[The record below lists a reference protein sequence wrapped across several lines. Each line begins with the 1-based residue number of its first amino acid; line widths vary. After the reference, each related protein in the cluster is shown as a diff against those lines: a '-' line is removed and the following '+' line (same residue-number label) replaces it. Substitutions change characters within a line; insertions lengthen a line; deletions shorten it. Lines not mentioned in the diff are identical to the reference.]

1 MNAPPETAATFA
13 GIANENE
20 FFSHH
25 YLAEVFRGDIQDT
38 VNRWQTAEDAHPGEE
53 THRAPFGRLR
63 ALARDW
69 FAGRERIGR
78 ERGEGQRL
86 ALERALLGRLFAAL
100 GYALQP
106 IGLPLGEATL
116 PALGA
121 FGRPGE
127 PPRLLV
133 LHAWD
138 VALDGEEA
146 LTLQPHKLLWDGAA
160 MPPTLHGLTWQ
171 EVLSDRVFG
180 ADHPPR
186 WVVLAGST
194 QTLLIDRAKWPQ
206 NRLLRFDWNEILGR
220 REDPTLKAA
229 AALLGRDS
237 LLPDEGEA
245 LLDALD
251 ENAHKHA
258 FAVSEDLKYALREAI
273 EWLGNEAARQLVAL
287 AREQK
292 KGIFSGERELE
303 AGPLTLE
310 CLRLMYRLLFLFYI
324 EARPELGYVPIRN
337 SEAYQKGYS
346 LEMLRDLEL
355 VPLVGEE
362 ARNGLFFDHS
372 IRRLF
377 RLIHEGCAG
386 SAQGRL
392 DEAIHHSFRIAA
404 LDAHLFDPASTP
416 LLDRVRFPNAVWQQV
431 IQLMSLSRE
440 GNRRRRGR
448 VSYAQ
453 LGINQLGAVY
463 EALLSYRGFFAK
475 TDLYEVKPAGES
487 PDALDAAHFVP
498 PEALALYREDE
509 RVYDRDEAGH
519 RKLRLYPKGSFIYR
533 LAGRDREKSAS
544 FYTPE
549 VLTRCLVK
557 YALKALLKD
566 RSADAILRLTICEPA
581 MGSAAFLN
589 EAVNQLAEA
598 YLERK
603 QAERGQRIPHD
614 RYTAELQRTK
624 MFIADRNVF
633 GVDLNPVAVELA
645 EVSLWLNAISG
656 SSHVPWFGYQLFC
669 GNSLVG
675 ARRQVVHPAWLG
687 PRADPLWHER
697 APRRVRPGQPDRQ
710 AEEVYHFLLPDPGM
724 ADYGD
729 KVAKARY
736 PAAFQR
742 LKTWRKAF
750 CRPLNNDEIALLQ
763 ELSGL
768 VDELW
773 ALHARELA
781 RDRDRTEDWLPVWGQ
796 PDAEGPRSSTGDK
809 DRVRANGIFNE
820 GSSVAS
826 AYRRLKL
833 VMDYW
838 CALWFWPLDR
848 AELLPDRDQFWF
860 ELGLVL
866 RGNVVDTRPQA
877 ELDLTATAAPEP
889 FAPKPQAALP
899 GMEVQLSLGAPPTT
913 RDITDRFGQLH
924 IEKLFEFFPRLKLV
938 HEIAGRRRFFHWE
951 LTFADIFAGRAGF
964 DLILGNP
971 PWIKVEWNESG
982 VLADFH
988 PLFALRNFSAT
999 QLTRE
1004 REAAFASYE
1013 GLEAAW
1019 LDELTEA
1026 EATQNF
1032 LNAMQN
1038 YPLLKGVQTNLY
1050 KCFLP
1055 QAWMIGNA
1063 GAVAGFL
1070 HPEGIYDDP
1079 KGGLFRA
1086 AVYPRLRAH
1095 FQFWNEH
1102 KLFSEVHNET
1112 LFSIN
1117 LYGALSDTPFFNN
1130 LANIFNPATIDICYA
1145 HDGHGLV
1152 PGIKTDEGEWNIRGH
1167 QSRIIPVDAEALA
1180 TFVKLYDEPG
1190 TPALQARLPALHS
1203 RELLGVL
1210 EKFAAYPKRLG
1221 DLSGEYFSLEMWHET
1236 MAQKEGTIQ
1245 RDTRFP
1251 ATAAEWVL
1259 SGPHFFV
1266 GNPFFKTPRAV
1277 CNTNKAYDNLD
1288 LETLAD
1294 DYLPRTNYVPA
1305 CDADEYRRRTPRVS
1319 WIEEGETVAKPV
1331 TEYFRH
1337 INREMLSQSGER
1349 TLISQIAGPGVGYIH
1364 TCVGTA
1370 FRNTAALLDYHAMT
1384 LSLPVDY
1391 RVKSTGMGHAN
1402 KSLIDQLPM
1411 LHGATPDPLRCAL
1424 WLRALA
1430 LNCLTTAY
1438 APLWRDA
1445 FRSDFTR
1452 DAWTQTDPRLP
1463 ADFFAQ
1469 IGPAW
1474 HRGCA
1479 LRTDYARRQALV
1491 EIDVLAAQALG
1502 LTLAELL
1509 TIYRVQ
1515 FPVMRQYEQD
1525 TWYDAAGRI
1534 VFTASKGLVG
1544 VGLPRRAGKNDAPCT
1559 RVHPDGR
1566 RDSKPLGWEDV
1577 RELPAGWIIE
1587 REIDDDTRP
1596 GGPIRRTIRYVAPFD
1611 RCAREDDYARAWVE
1625 FAGRQES

>member
-1 MNAPPETAATFA
+1 MNAPVETAITFA

-38 VNRWQTAEDAHPGEE
+38 LNAWQAEEDAHPGAEA
-53 THRAPFGRLR
+53 HRAPFNRLR
-63 ALARDW
+63 VLARDW
-69 FAGRERIGR
+69 FVGRERISR
-78 ERGEGQRL
+78 ERHEGQRL
-86 ALERALLGRLFAAL
+86 ALERALLGKLFAAL

-106 IGLPLGEATL
+106 VPLPLSQGVL

-121 FGRPGE
+121 FGQPGE
-127 PPRLLV
+127 PPRLV
-133 LHAWD
+133 ILHAWD
-138 VALDGEEA
+138 VALDGEEP
-146 LTLQPHKLLWDGAA
+146 LTLRPHKLLWDGEVF
-160 MPPTLHGLTWQ
+160 PPVLYGLSWQ
-171 EVLSDRVFG
+171 GVLSDQVFG

-186 WVVLAGST
+186 WVLLAGST

-206 NRLLRFDWNEILGR
+206 NRLLRFDWNELLGR
-220 REDPTLKAA
+220 REEPTLKAA
-229 AALLGRDS
+229 AALLGRAS
-237 LLPDEGEA
+237 LLPGEGEA

-273 EWLGNEAARQLVAL
+273 ELLGNEAARQWVAL

-292 KGIFSGERELE
+292 KGIFSGERELDAE
-303 AGPLTLE
+303 QLTLE

-324 EARPELGYVPIRN
+324 EARPELGYVPLRQ
-337 SEAYQKGYS
+337 SDAYQKGYS

-362 ARNGLFFDHS
+362 ARNGLFFDYS

-392 DEAIHHSFRIAA
+392 EEAIHHSFTIAA
-404 LDAHLFDPASTP
+404 LDSHLFDPAHTP
-416 LLDRVRFPNAVWQQV
+416 LLNRVRFPNAVWQKV
-431 IQLMSLSRE
+431 IQLMSLSGE

-463 EALLSYRGFFAK
+463 EALLSYQGFFAK
-475 TDLYEVKPAGES
+475 TDLYEVKRRDEDN
-487 PDALDAAHFVP
+487 PDPLEAAHFVS
-498 PEALALYREDE
+498 PEKLELYAEEE
-509 RVYDRDEAGH
+509 RVYDRDEAGQ
-519 RKLRLYPKGSFIYR
+519 RKLRLYPRGSFIYR
-533 LAGRDREKSAS
+533 LAGRNREKSAS

-557 YALKALLKD
+557 YALKELLKD
-566 RSADAILRLTICEPA
+566 KSAGTILKLTICEPA

-603 QAERGQRIPHD
+603 QAELGQRIPHTQ
-614 RYTAELQRTK
+614 YAEELQRTRL
-624 MFIADRNVF
+624 FIADRNVF

-645 EVSLWLNAISG
+645 EVSLWLNALSG
-656 SSHVPWFGYQLFC
+656 ANYVPWFGYQLFC

-675 ARRQVVHPAWLG
+675 ARRQVAPPAWLG
-687 PRADPLWHER
+687 PRADPLWYER

-736 PAAFQR
+736 PQAFQR

-750 CRPLNNDEIALLQ
+750 CRPLNQEEIALLQ

-773 ALHARELA
+773 TLHTRELA
-781 RDRDRTEDWLPVWGQ
+781 QDRARTEDGLPVWGQ
-796 PDAEGPRSSTGDK
+796 PGVDGGRSSTRDK

-820 GSSVAS
+820 GSPVAS

-833 VMDYW
+833 VVDYW
-838 CALWFWPLDR
+838 CALWFWPLDQ

-877 ELDLTATAAPEP
+877 ELDLTATAEPEP

-899 GMEVQLSLGAPPTT
+899 GMETQLSLNVPPTT

-924 IEKLFEFFPRLKLV
+924 IEKLFEFFPRLKQV
-938 HEIAGRRRFFHWE
+938 DEIARRRRFFHWE
-951 LTFADIFAGRAGF
+951 LTFADIFAERAGF

-971 PWIKVEWNESG
+971 PWIKVEWNEAG
-982 VLADFH
+982 VLGDFN
-988 PLFALRNFSAT
+988 PLFALRSFSAT

-1004 REAAFASYE
+1004 REAAFAQYE

-1055 QAWMIGNA
+1055 QAWMIGNT

-1079 KGGLFRA
+1079 KGGLFRT

-1095 FQFWNEH
+1095 FQLQNQLI
-1102 KLFSEVHNET
+1102 LFPIGDRVKY
-1112 LFSIN
+1112 SIN
-1117 LYGALSDTPFFNN
+1117 VYRASLENKADFRSIAN
-1130 LANIFNPATIDICYA
+1130 LFHPKTIDLCFA
-1145 HDGHGLV
+1145 HDGCGPV
-1152 PGIKTDEGEWNIRGH
+1152 PGIKDEDSAEWDFSGH
-1167 QSRIIPVDAEALA
+1167 QSRIIEVTDSALA
-1180 TFVKLYDEPG
+1180 TFAKLYDEPG

-1221 DLSGEYFSLEMWHET
+1221 DLAGEYFSLEMWHET
-1236 MAQKEGTIQ
+1236 MAQKDGTIK

-1251 ATAAEWVL
+1251 TTPAEWVL
-1259 SGPHFFV
+1259 SGPHFYV
-1266 GNPFFKTPRAV
+1266 GNPFYKTPRAV
-1277 CNTNKAYDNLD
+1277 CTEKGHYDVLD
-1288 LETLAD
+1288 LTELPD

-1305 CDADEYRRRTPRVS
+1305 CDVDEYRRRTPRVP
-1319 WIEEGETVAKPV
+1319 WTKVV
-1331 TEYFRH
+1331 TELQDKEAVTKYYRFIARS
-1337 INREMLSQSGER
+1337 MLSISGER
-1349 TLISQIAGPGVGYIH
+1349 TLCPALILPDSTHIDPVHSLI
-1364 TCVGTA
+1364 
-1370 FRNTAALLDYHAMT
+1370 FRNYDDLLT
-1384 LSLPVDY
+1384 LLSACCSLPFDFW
-1391 RVKSTGMGHAN
+1391 VKTTGNPRFRDNLARY
-1402 KSLIDQLPM
+1402 LPM
-1411 LHGATPDPLRCAL
+1411 LFGIHDQSLKIRI
-1424 WLRALA
+1424 LA
-1430 LNCLTTAY
+1430 LNCLTTHY
-1438 APLWRDA
+1438 AALWRDA
-1445 FRSDFTR
+1445 FRPDFTR
-1452 DAWTQTDPRLP
+1452 DAWTKTDPRLP
-1463 ADFFAQ
+1463 ADFFARL
-1469 IGPAW
+1469 GPDW
-1474 HRGCA
+1474 HRDCA

-1502 LTLAELL
+1502 LTLEELL

-1525 TWYDAAGRI
+1525 TWYDAVGRI

-1544 VGLPRRAGKNDAPCT
+1544 VGLPRKASKNDAPGT
-1559 RVHPDGR
+1559 LVHPDGR
-1566 RDSKPLGWEDV
+1566 RESKPLGWEDL

-1587 REIDDDTRP
+1587 REIEDDTRP

-1611 RCAREDDYARAWVE
+1611 RCSREDDYALAWAA
-1625 FAGRQES
+1625 FAGRS

>member
-1 MNAPPETAATFA
+1 
-13 GIANENE
+13 
-20 FFSHH
+20 
-25 YLAEVFRGDIQDT
+25 
-38 VNRWQTAEDAHPGEE
+38 
-53 THRAPFGRLR
+53 
-63 ALARDW
+63 
-69 FAGRERIGR
+69 

-106 IGLPLGEATL
+106 IGLP
-116 PALGA
+116 
-121 FGRPGE
+121 
-127 PPRLLV
+127 RLIV

-160 MPPTLHGLTWQ
+160 IPPTLHGLTWQ

-273 EWLGNEAARQLVAL
+273 ELLGNEAARQLVAL

-324 EARPELGYVPIRN
+324 EARPELGYVPIRH

-362 ARNGLFFDHS
+362 ARNGLFFDYS

-377 RLIHEGCAG
+377 RLIHEGHAG
-386 SAQGRL
+386 SPQARL
-392 DEAIHHSFRIAA
+392 DDAIHHSFRIAA

-475 TDLYEVKPAGES
+475 TDLYEVKPAGEN

-498 PEALALYREDE
+498 PEALAQYREDE

-557 YALKALLKD
+557 YALKELLKD
-566 RSADAILRLTICEPA
+566 KSADAILQLTICEPA

-614 RYTAELQRTK
+614 RYTPELQRTK

-675 ARRQVVHPAWLG
+675 ARRQVMPPAWLG

-724 ADYGD
+724 ADYRD
-729 KVAKARY
+729 RVARARY

-742 LKTWRKAF
+742 LRSWRRAF

-781 RDRDRTEDWLPVWGQ
+781 QDRARTEDWLPVWGQ
-796 PDAEGPRSSTGDK
+796 PDAEGLRSSTGDK
-809 DRVRANGIFNE
+809 DRVRANGIFNDD
-820 GSSVAS
+820 SPVAS

-899 GMEVQLSLGAPPTT
+899 GMEVQLSLSAPPTT

-938 HEIAGRRRFFHWE
+938 NEIAGRRRFFHWE
-951 LTFADIFAGRAGF
+951 LTFADIFAERAGF

-982 VLADFH
+982 VLADFN

-1004 REAAFASYE
+1004 REVAFASYE

-1055 QAWMIGNA
+1055 QAWLIGNA

-1095 FQFWNEH
+1095 FQLQNQLM
-1102 KLFSEVHNET
+1102 LFPIGHRVKY
-1112 LFSIN
+1112 SIN
-1117 LYGALSDTPFFNN
+1117 VFRTSPDNQINFHSIAN
-1130 LANIFNPATIDICYA
+1130 LFHPKTINLCFA
-1145 HDGHGLV
+1145 HDGCGPV
-1152 PGIKTDEGEWNIRGH
+1152 PGIKDEDSAEWDFSGH
-1167 QSRIIPVDAEALA
+1167 QNRIIEVTDSALA
-1180 TFVKLYDEPG
+1180 TFAKLYDEAG

-1221 DLSGEYFSLEMWHET
+1221 DLTGEYFSTVMFDET
-1236 MAQKEGTIQ
+1236 YAQRDGTIK
-1245 RDTRFP
+1245 RNTRFP

-1259 SGPHFFV
+1259 SGPHFYV
-1266 GNPFFKTPRAV
+1266 GNPFYKTPRAV
-1277 CNTNKAYDNLD
+1277 CTEKGHYDTID
-1288 LETLAD
+1288 LTELPD

-1305 CDADEYRRRTPRVS
+1305 CDVDEYRRRTPKVP
-1319 WIEEGETVAKPV
+1319 WIEEGEAVAKPV
-1331 TEYFRH
+1331 TEYFRFLH
-1337 INREMLSQSGER
+1337 RRQLSQSGER
-1349 TLISQIAGPGVGYIH
+1349 TFIGTLISSGTANVN
-1364 TCVGTA
+1364 TCVA
-1370 FRNTAALLDYHAMT
+1370 SVFKNQNVLLTIIGSASSIVFDFY
-1384 LSLPVDY
+1384 L
-1391 RVKSTGMGHAN
+1391 KSTGKGDLYGN
-1402 KSLIDQLPM
+1402 GLIVF
-1411 LHGATPDPLRCAL
+1411 PLIEDFQIT
-1424 WLRALA
+1424 LRTLS

-1438 APLWRDA
+1438 ASLWRDA
-1445 FRSDFTR
+1445 FRPDFTR

-1463 ADFFAQ
+1463 ADFFARL
-1469 IGPAW
+1469 GPDW
-1474 HRGCA
+1474 HRDCA

-1577 RELPAGWIIE
+1577 RELPTGWIIE

-1611 RCAREDDYARAWVE
+1611 RCAREDDYARAWAE
-1625 FAGRQES
+1625 FAGRMAS